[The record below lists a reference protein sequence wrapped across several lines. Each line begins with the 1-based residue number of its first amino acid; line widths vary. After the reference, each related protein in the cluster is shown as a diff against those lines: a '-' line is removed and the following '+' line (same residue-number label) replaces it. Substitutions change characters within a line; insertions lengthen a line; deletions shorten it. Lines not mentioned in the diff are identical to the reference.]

1 VSLVLKQD
9 RPAAAT
15 SQITIDKLD
24 NALGEKLPPKQ
35 NTLLLGPPLSGKS
48 TLVIQFLASGLNAH
62 EGAVLVTTTNSPNS
76 ITEKARALGWN
87 LEGYEKHGDLR
98 YVHYNHNGVL
108 THGTAAVEPENLGSA
123 LMMLSGMISGFPKQ
137 GRKVRFVFD
146 NLTTLLDTNGLY
158 KVALFLHEL
167 MGRLKA
173 ANATSIFILEDG
185 DHDGE
190 ITRVLRSMSDG
201 VLKLD
206 GSVNMMARGV
216 PTSQLVPLS

>member
-1 VSLVLKQD
+1 VSLILKQD
-9 RPAAAT
+9 SQAAAT

-24 NALGEKLPPKQ
+24 NALGEKLQPKQ

-48 TLVIQFLASGLNAH
+48 TLAIEFLASGLNAH

-76 ITEKARALGWN
+76 ITKKARALGWN

-98 YVHYNHNGVL
+98 YVHYNHNGAL
-108 THGTAAVEPENLGSA
+108 SHGTAAVEPENLGST
-123 LMMLSGMISGFPKQ
+123 LLMLSAMISGLRKQ

-173 ANATSIFILEDG
+173 ADATSIFILEDG
-185 DHDGE
+185 IHDGE
-190 ITRVLRSMSDG
+190 VTRVLRSMSDG
-201 VLKLD
+201 VLELN
-206 GSVNMMARGV
+206 GS
-216 PTSQLVPLS
+216 

>member
-1 VSLVLKQD
+1 VSLILKQD
-9 RPAAAT
+9 SQAAAT

-24 NALGEKLPPKQ
+24 NALGEKLQPKQ

-48 TLVIQFLASGLNAH
+48 TLAIQFLASGLNAH

-76 ITEKARALGWN
+76 ITKKARALGWN

-108 THGTAAVEPENLGSA
+108 THGTAVEPESLGSA
-123 LMMLSGMISGFPKQ
+123 LMMLSATISRFRKQ

>member
-1 VSLVLKQD
+1 MSLILKQD
-9 RPAAAT
+9 SQAAAT

-24 NALGEKLPPKQ
+24 NALGEKLQPKQ

-48 TLVIQFLASGLNAH
+48 TLAIQFLASGLNAH

-76 ITEKARALGWN
+76 ITKKARALGWN

-108 THGTAAVEPENLGSA
+108 THGTAVEPESLGSA
-123 LMMLSGMISGFPKQ
+123 LMMLSATISRFRKQ

-173 ANATSIFILEDG
+173 ADATSIFILEDG

-190 ITRVLRSMSDG
+190 IIRVLRSMCDG

-206 GSVNMMARGV
+206 GSVNVMARGV